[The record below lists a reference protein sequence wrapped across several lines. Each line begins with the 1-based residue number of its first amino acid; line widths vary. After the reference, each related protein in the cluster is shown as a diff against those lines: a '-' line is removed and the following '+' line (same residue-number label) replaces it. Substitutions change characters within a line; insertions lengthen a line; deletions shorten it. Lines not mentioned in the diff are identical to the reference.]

1 MSSKATAYFYGMVP
15 AGSRE
20 RQQQMFQDAH
30 GLDVTAASAA
40 AVQAFD
46 HALNGYLGYRV
57 DTPLRLAALFDADPE
72 FGLAHCLKGYFAMLS
87 YKQAAV
93 PMAEAAMRNARRLTE
108 QATPRERAH
117 VAALQLWIDGEP
129 DRAAAV
135 WEQILSE
142 HPRDVLAFRLAH
154 FVNFWLGRPDAM
166 LASVLGVERHWSA
179 ALPGYGA
186 ILGCRCF
193 AHEECGY
200 YTEAEAAGRAAIER
214 DPGDLWAAHG
224 VAHVLEMQGRRGEG
238 IAWIEGLRRNWDDA
252 NNLRHHLW
260 WHAAMFHLERGET
273 DRVLALYDSEFRNA
287 ASKLIQSQ
295 PDLYIDVQNAASML
309 FRLQRHGVDVGDRWD
324 ELADK
329 AEARIGD
336 CLSAFTLPHWMM
348 ALAATGRYEAAA
360 RMLDAMRA
368 FAQGPGLIASLVGDC
383 ALPICSAV
391 LSHAQG
397 DHAHAVAAMRPAL
410 SGMYRLG
417 GSHAQQDVLEQLFLD
432 AALRANETDDVRL
445 LLERVAGRNK
455 LPLRRCIGYAAAAS
469 LLDA

>member
-1 MSSKATAYFYGMVP
+1 
-15 AGSRE
+15 
-20 RQQQMFQDAH
+20 MFRDAH
-30 GLDVTAASAA
+30 GLELTASSAVA
-40 AVQAFD
+40 AQAFD
-46 HALNGYLGYRV
+46 HALIGYLGYRA
-57 DTPLRLAALFDADPE
+57 DTPQRLAALFDADAE
-72 FGLAHCLKGYFAMLS
+72 FGLAHSLKGYFAMLS
-87 YKQAAV
+87 YKQAALPV
-93 PMAEAAMRNARRLTE
+93 AAEAAAEARRLTE
-108 QATPRERAH
+108 RATPRERAH

-154 FVNFWLGRPDAM
+154 FVNFWLGRPDVM
-166 LASVLGVERHWSA
+166 LTSVLGVERHWSDD
-179 ALPGYGA
+179 LPGYGA

-193 AHEECGY
+193 AHEESGH
-200 YTEAEAAGRAAIER
+200 YTEAEAAGRAAIDR

-238 IAWIEGLRRNWDDA
+238 IAWIDGLRRHWEDA

-273 DRVLALYDSEFRNA
+273 DRVLALYDGEFRNL
-287 ASKLIQSQ
+287 ASRLTEAQ

-309 FRLQRHGVDVGDRWD
+309 FRLERQGVEVGDRWE

-348 ALAATGRYEAAA
+348 ALAATGRHAAA
-360 RMLDAMRA
+360 LRMLQAMHA
-368 FAQGPGLIASLVGDC
+368 FAQGPGITASLVGRY
-383 ALPICSAV
+383 ALPICEAV
-391 LSHAQG
+391 QAHAQG
-397 DHAHAVAAMRPAL
+397 EHARAVAVMRPAL
-410 SGMYRLG
+410 ACMYRLG

-432 AALRANETDDVRL
+432 AAMRAEQHDDARL
-445 LLERVAGRNK
+445 LLERVAGRRPV
-455 LPLRRCIGYAAAAS
+455 PLRRRVGYAAAAQA
-469 LLDA
+469 LAF